1 MKKQQGFTLIE
12 LAIVIIILGILA
24 ASAIPRFTNLSSDAR
39 LAVLKG
45 MEGALRSGIDLIY
58 AKAVITNQDSPPEE
72 GKNKF
77 VADIDGITMT
87 LHSGYPDGNWMN
99 GVRYAISLD
108 NVEFSKNGKDICH
121 SDWCGRGEQTQLPS
135 ADEPIPSGYIAKVF
149 PRGYSWDDQCGVY
162 YINYH
167 DGSKPE
173 VGLETKECK

>member
-1 MKKQQGFTLIE
+1 MNKQQGFTLIE
-12 LAIVIIILGILA
+12 LTIAIIILGILA
-24 ASAIPRFTNLSSDAR
+24 ASAVPKFTNLSSDAR

-45 MEGALRSGIDLIY
+45 MEGALRSGVNLIY
-58 AKAVITNQDSPPEE
+58 AKAVLTNQDNPPEE
-72 GKNKF
+72 DKDKF

-108 NVEFSKNGKDICH
+108 DVEFSKQAEDICK
-121 SDWCGRGEQTQLPS
+121 SNWCGRGEQQELPS
-135 ADEPIPSGYIAKVF
+135 GIVITQGYIAKVF
-149 PRGYSWDDQCGVY
+149 PQGYSWNDQCGVY

-173 VGLETKECK
+173 IGLETKECK

>member
-1 MKKQQGFTLIE
+1 MNKQQGFTLIE
-12 LAIVIIILGILA
+12 LTIVIIILGILA
-24 ASAIPRFTNLSSDAR
+24 ASAIPKYINLSSDAR

-45 MEGALRSGIDLIY
+45 MEGALHSGVNLIY
-58 AKAVITNQDSPPEE
+58 AKAVLTNQDNPPEE

-108 NVEFSKNGKDICH
+108 DVEFSKQAKDICK
-121 SDWCGRGEQTQLPS
+121 SSWCGRGEQQALPS
-135 ADEPIPSGYIAKVF
+135 GIVITQGYIAKVF
-149 PRGYSWDDQCGVY
+149 PQGYSWNDQCGVY

-173 VGLETKECK
+173 IGLETEDCK

>member
-1 MKKQQGFTLIE
+1 MNKQQGFTLIE
-12 LAIVIIILGILA
+12 LTIVIIILGILV
-24 ASAIPRFTNLSSDAR
+24 ASAIPKFTNLSSSAR

-58 AKAVITNQDSPPEE
+58 AKAVITNQDGVPE
-72 GKNKF
+72 KNKKF

-108 NVEFSKNGKDICH
+108 DVEFSKQAEDICTA
-121 SDWCGRGEQTQLPS
+121 DWCGLGEQKELPS
-135 ADEPIPSGYIAKVF
+135 GISTGKGYIAKVF
-149 PRGYSWDDQCGVY
+149 PRGYSWDNQCGVY
-162 YINYH
+162 YINHH

-173 VGLETKECK
+173 IGLETEDCK